1 MEEPNFR
8 RNGMSGVQRAEYD
21 GKKVYVKRMVHHL
34 FHSVR
39 YPFGRPTIIREVAA
53 IKALE
58 QAGVIVPKIIY
69 SDAIKISGEWRALLV
84 TEDMSGFI
92 SLTEWYEQHV
102 IKPFSDAERNNMLK
116 AVALAFKNMHN
127 VKRQHGSCYVRHI
140 YVKIKGNAE
149 AGFIDLEKAIV
160 VFVVIRLKDTIF
172 NNWRNIYPRF
182 LKKTG
187 NR

>member
-84 TEDMSGFI
+84 TE
-92 SLTEWYEQHV
+92 
-102 IKPFSDAERNNMLK
+102 
-116 AVALAFKNMHN
+116 
-127 VKRQHGSCYVRHI
+127 
-140 YVKIKGNAE
+140 
-149 AGFIDLEKAIV
+149 
-160 VFVVIRLKDTIF
+160 
-172 NNWRNIYPRF
+172 
-182 LKKTG
+182 
-187 NR
+187 